1 MPRQENAEHR
11 VRSYPKLGLVDAF
24 KPGVSGK
31 AMLAIFFATLSVT
44 VVWIGSA
51 ALTQTGDR
59 SAMDS
64 YHSRKA
70 GGPPPASDLGEAS
83 RFHERRLPSPENSG
97 LITPSV

>member
-44 VVWIGSA
+44 VVWILA
-51 ALTQTGDR
+51 VL
-59 SAMDS
+59 
-64 YHSRKA
+64 
-70 GGPPPASDLGEAS
+70 L
-83 RFHERRLPSPENSG
+83 
-97 LITPSV
+97 